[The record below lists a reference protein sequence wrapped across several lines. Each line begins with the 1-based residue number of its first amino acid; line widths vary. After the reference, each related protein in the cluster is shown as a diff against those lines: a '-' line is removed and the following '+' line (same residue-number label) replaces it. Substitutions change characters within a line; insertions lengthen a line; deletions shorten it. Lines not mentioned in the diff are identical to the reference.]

1 MTDFAGLDECYLG
14 GSSTLADGRGVVAP
28 RWSRKVAV
36 DIIGFLDVLAVVL
49 ASLVTFYVLDSFGV
63 KAEGGDFFA
72 IQSTLIATGIM
83 RFMLIRGNMYD
94 QVSIGRFPVNPI
106 RLCAAFATGIF
117 VVVSIFLAFG
127 MVQPFHVSW
136 FTLWYVISISLLI
149 LLRAGARFQLK
160 RWVENGRFRSNLA
173 VYGGGFIARKLHD
186 HLINEGDGIHFLGVF
201 DDRQD
206 ESRLDTFG
214 LKMSGRLD
222 DLIEAGRIG
231 SIDQIIIALPQSADR
246 RINDIVQRLEQLPV
260 HIHVCTHVA
269 SELVDAALRGSKVS
283 AIGPIGLLNVKRKP
297 LSDWG
302 PLLKKIEDYFFGG
315 LIMLV
320 SLPLFAVIALAI
332 KATSKGPVFF
342 IQKRHGLNHKIINVY
357 KFRTMR
363 TMENGAEVRQASKN
377 DSRVTSVG
385 WFLRRTSL
393 DELPQVFNV
402 LKGEMS
408 LVGPRPH
415 AVVHN
420 QEYSEGLERY
430 SNRHQVKPGIT
441 GWAQVNGFRGETRDH
456 NQMKMRVMHDLHYIT
471 HWSIW
476 FDLKIIF
483 MTPIFG
489 LISRNAY

>member
-1 MTDFAGLDECYLG
+1 MKNYAGLDDSFLG
-14 GSSTLADGRGVVAP
+14 DAQSFDNSINSIAP

-36 DIIGFLDVLAVVL
+36 DVIGMLDVLAVVL
-49 ASLVTFYVLDSFGV
+49 SSLVTFAILDQLGV
-63 KAEGGDFFA
+63 KADGGDYFA

-94 QVSIGRFPVNPI
+94 QVSLGKFPVNPI
-106 RLCAAFATGIF
+106 GLCAAFATGIF

-127 MVQPFHVSW
+127 MVQSFHVSW
-136 FTLWYVISISLLI
+136 FIVWYVISISFLI
-149 LLRAGARFQLK
+149 LLRGSARFLLSK
-160 RWVENGRFRSNLA
+160 WVGRGRFRSNLA
-173 VYGGGFIARKLHD
+173 VYGGGYIARKLHD
-186 HLINEGDGIHFLGVF
+186 HLINEGDGIRFLGVF

-214 LKMSGRLD
+214 LKVSGRLD
-222 DLIEAGRIG
+222 DLIDAGRNG
-231 SIDQIIIALPQSADR
+231 SIDQIIIALPQSADK
-246 RINDIVQRLEQLPV
+246 RINDIVRQLEQLPV

-269 SELVDAALRGSKVS
+269 SDLVDAALRGSKVS
-283 AIGPIGLLNVKRKP
+283 AIGPVGLLNVKRKP

-302 PLLKKIEDYFFGG
+302 PLLKKIEDYFFASLIG
-315 LIMLV
+315 LLSFPIFVM
-320 SLPLFAVIALAI
+320 AAIAI
-332 KATSKGPVFF
+332 KLTSKGPVFF

-357 KFRTMR
+357 KFRTMT
-363 TMENGAEVRQASKN
+363 TMENGAEVKQASKN
-377 DSRVTSVG
+377 DQRVTSIG
-385 WFLRRTSL
+385 WLLRRTSL
-393 DELPQVFNV
+393 DELPQVINV

-456 NQMKMRVMHDLHYIT
+456 NLMKMRVMHDLHYIT
-471 HWSIW
+471 NWSIW